1 MNFTDTPLLTKWPN
15 GAIRLTG
22 SRVALE
28 IIVGKIQEGLTAEE
42 INDCFPSVS
51 VEHIAGVMAWYQDNQ
66 AATEEYIRAIDA
78 EWEKL
83 RQKLDSDPRHIAF
96 SEKLRQR
103 KEQWL
108 AQKQLASQTE

>member
-1 MNFTDTPLLTKWPN
+1 MNFTDTPLLTRWPN

-51 VEHIAGVMAWYQDNQ
+51 VEHIAGVMVWYQDNQ
-66 AATEEYIRAIDA
+66 AATDEYIRAVEA
-78 EWEKL
+78 EGERLWQEL
-83 RQKLDSDPRHIAF
+83 ESDPRDIAF
-96 SEKLRQR
+96 REKLHQR
-103 KEQWL
+103 KKQWL
-108 AQKQLASQTE
+108 AQKRLASQSK